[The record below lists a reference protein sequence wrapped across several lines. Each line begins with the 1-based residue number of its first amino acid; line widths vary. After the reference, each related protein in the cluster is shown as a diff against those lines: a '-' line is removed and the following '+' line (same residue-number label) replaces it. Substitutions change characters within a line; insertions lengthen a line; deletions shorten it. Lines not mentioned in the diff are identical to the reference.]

1 MKNKFHEALED
12 TPIIAAVKD
21 FDGLKKCLTCDSQII
36 FILFGDVCSIADIVA
51 QVKSS
56 GKTAMVHIDL
66 ITGLSA
72 KEVAVDFIK
81 NYTEADGII
90 STKPALI
97 KYASSLSL
105 FTVLRFFM
113 IDSMAFQNIEKQL
126 HQVRPD
132 VVEILPAL
140 MPRIINKICGMVSV
154 PVITGGLISEKEDV
168 ITMLSAGASCIS
180 SSNEKIW
187 FL

>member
-12 TPIIAAVKD
+12 TPIIAAIKD
-21 FDGLKKCLTCDSQII
+21 LDGLKKCLTCDSQII
-36 FILFGDVCSIADIVA
+36 FILFGDICSIADIVA
-51 QVKSS
+51 QVKSV
-56 GKTAMVHIDL
+56 GKMAMVHIDL
-66 ITGLSA
+66 IAGLSP

-132 VVEILPAL
+132 VIEILPAL
-140 MPRIINKICGMVSV
+140 MPRIIHKICGMVSV
-154 PVITGGLISEKEDV
+154 PVIAGGLISEKEDV
-168 ITMLSAGASCIS
+168 ITMLSSGASCIS
-180 SSNEKIW
+180 STNEKIW